1 VLPLGLP
8 AGVLMLPAA
17 GLLTLPV
24 AALAG
29 GLVAVTGGLV
39 DGPGFA
45 AAGELAGEGD
55 RHAGGVASARRLW
68 MLEGLS
74 PPPAEDAT
82 GVPPPSVPP
91 PPRVP

>member
-1 VLPLGLP
+1 MLT
-8 AGVLMLPAA
+8 LPAA

-24 AALAG
+24 AGLVG
-29 GLVAVTGGLV
+29 GLVAVMGGLL

-45 AAGELAGEGD
+45 AAWEAAGEGD
-55 RHAGGVASARRLW
+55 WHAGGVASARPLG
-68 MLEGLS
+68 MVEGLS

-91 PPRVP
+91 PPRLPGSNSTE